1 MGDNGE
7 GIMTWADKT
16 LREFQDALASDAPTP
31 GGGSAVGVAL
41 GQAAALAIMVS
52 DLTLSKETYESG
64 WEIANQVKSVAT
76 PLLDEGLTLAIE
88 DSESFDAVVEAFRLP
103 KSTDEEKN
111 ERTDSIRTATL
122 GAAVVPYRTAKAAM
136 NLLKL
141 LPELTEKGNPNA
153 ASDAGVAG
161 LLASAALKGA
171 IFNVQINLE
180 SLPES
185 YGVEMR
191 TSLPT
196 LIEDGRIY
204 SRKCMDAVRI
214 QLSNQ

>member
-1 MGDNGE
+1 
-7 GIMTWADKT
+7 MTWADKT

-64 WEIANQVKSVAT
+64 WEIANQVRAVAT

-111 ERTDSIRTATL
+111 VRRDSIRT
-122 GAAVVPYRTAKAAM
+122 GAANRNHEAENNVTLQSIILQTRSRVGDSV
-136 NLLKL
+136 
-141 LPELTEKGNPNA
+141 EK
-153 ASDAGVAG
+153 
-161 LLASAALKGA
+161 
-171 IFNVQINLE
+171 
-180 SLPES
+180 
-185 YGVEMR
+185 
-191 TSLPT
+191 
-196 LIEDGRIY
+196 
-204 SRKCMDAVRI
+204 
-214 QLSNQ
+214 